1 MIRKEIIRKNLT
13 SNPTHVFLTGISSDG
28 SKIEKIKAI
37 QQVAEASTD
46 FSWLSPDDSVFVKPV
61 VNSGNP
67 YPATTD
73 PHAITA
79 IIRLLKD
86 KGAGRI
92 VVGDLAG
99 IGDVRFYQDHVGGST
114 RRLMEQTGIAQA
126 ILKERGEIY
135 CFEEAGWDAFYP
147 EKPLQGTSWKES
159 LMMPLILKEM
169 DHIILL
175 PRCGRH
181 MMAGST
187 LGMKASVGYWRTD
200 TRMELHRNAKT
211 FYEKIAE
218 ANTVPTLLKKQRLI
232 LTVANKILTTFGPND
247 GYVSQPKTGLI
258 ISSSSILAHDMT
270 SLAWLLE
277 NRKNTPE
284 EELLNYKEINKRF
297 ANKSNKNTVLMLGRK
312 RTTSLR
318 SQRLVKED
326 LETIWDDRVLKQAF
340 TIFDGVPNVVLESAN
355 NLVPDGLIRT
365 LQKAVSLS

>member
-13 SNPTHVFLTGISSDG
+13 SNPTPVFLTGISSDD

-99 IGDVRFYQDHVGGST
+99 IGDVRFYQDHVEGST

-247 GYVSQPKTGLI
+247 GYVSQPKTGI
-258 ISSSSILAHDMT
+258 KFYPCT
-270 SLAWLLE
+270 
-277 NRKNTPE
+277 
-284 EELLNYKEINKRF
+284 
-297 ANKSNKNTVLMLGRK
+297 
-312 RTTSLR
+312 
-318 SQRLVKED
+318 
-326 LETIWDDRVLKQAF
+326 
-340 TIFDGVPNVVLESAN
+340 
-355 NLVPDGLIRT
+355 
-365 LQKAVSLS
+365 